1 MKIAVGSK
9 NPLKLEAVKIILK
22 KLYPEAEYVPVEVD
36 SGVSHTPLTN
46 EETIAGARR
55 RAKEAMDLA
64 RADWGVGLEGG
75 MARVGDRWFSGVW
88 CVIRAG
94 EEESLG
100 GGVHFE
106 LPPSVCRGILEESR
120 EMGDCLDELTGLKM
134 TKQRMGAEGILT
146 GGRIDRLR
154 TFQNAVIFAL
164 APYLNPLY
172 YNLNENQE

>member
-1 MKIAVGSK
+1 MKISVGSK
-9 NPLKLEAVKIILK
+9 NPLKLTAVENILK
-22 KLYPEAEYVPVEVD
+22 NIHPGAEYVSVD
-36 SGVSHTPLTN
+36 VNSGVSHTPLTN

-55 RAKEAMDLA
+55 RAKEAIDLA

-106 LPPSVCRGILEESR
+106 LPPLICRGILEEGR
-120 EMGDCLDELTGLKM
+120 EMGDCMDELAGLKK

-146 GGRIDRLR
+146 GGRIDRLQ

-164 APYLNPLY
+164 APYLNPSY
-172 YNLNENQE
+172 YNLNEDQK